1 MGQLMFQMLCCV
13 APLGLVGLF
22 ASGLS
27 LYALIT
33 GKGGAWIRERGLTR
47 YKAAASPTATRITA
61 IVGLIVGLM
70 ILCMAASV
78 GLALVLYGGS
88 LQTLP

>member
-1 MGQLMFQMLCCV
+1 M
-13 APLGLVGLF
+13 GLF

-47 YKAAASPTATRITA
+47 YKTAGSPLATRITA
-61 IVGLIVGLM
+61 VVGLIVGLM
-70 ILCMAASV
+70 ILCIAASV
-78 GLALVLYGGS
+78 GLALVVGGES